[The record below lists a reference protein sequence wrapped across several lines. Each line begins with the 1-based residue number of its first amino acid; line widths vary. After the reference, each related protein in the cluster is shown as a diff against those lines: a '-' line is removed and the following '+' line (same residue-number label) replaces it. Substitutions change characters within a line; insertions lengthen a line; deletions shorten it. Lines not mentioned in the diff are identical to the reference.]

1 VAYRNSYSAFGEPTL
16 GNPSDASYTYA
27 GAQFDSATGLL
38 YMRDRYY
45 DPTIGR
51 FISEDPQSDYLYVL
65 PTANWTQTGQ
75 GLNLRTPLALN
86 RYTYASSDPIDY
98 VDPNGAAPLP
108 IGVRVCV
115 YLLCAA
121 KALSGFAADG
131 SSMAPWADLCDDLTT
146 MVTTYEDDMERPKL
160 VWQQQAE
167 QKLIDE
173 YSVTPT
179 DDPLMNGVNLSRD
192 LLESEEVAEE

>member
-1 VAYRNSYSAFGEPTL
+1 
-16 GNPSDASYTYA
+16 
-27 GAQFDSATGLL
+27 
-38 YMRDRYY
+38 
-45 DPTIGR
+45 
-51 FISEDPQSDYLYVL
+51 
-65 PTANWTQTGQ
+65 
-75 GLNLRTPLALN
+75 
-86 RYTYASSDPIDY
+86 
-98 VDPNGAAPLP
+98 
-108 IGVRVCV
+108 
-115 YLLCAA
+115 
-121 KALSGFAADG
+121 
-131 SSMAPWADLCDDLTT
+131 MAPWADLCDDLTT